1 MSSSIQPANNK
12 IANTHSDASKELKTI
27 NQRISLLEQEREV
40 LIEKRDALVKQIP
53 LQQDTATQ
61 TPVSLSKSQKIG
73 LFKQLF
79 KGRPDVFASRW
90 ENSKGRSGYSV
101 ACHNEWVS
109 GTCNKPRIKCNECLY
124 RKYKALDDQ
133 AVYAHLTG
141 KLIIGL
147 YPLLTDNTCHLLAID
162 FDKADWRDAVKALA
176 RVCLQLS
183 IPYATEISRSGNG
196 ATSGYSF
203 LKR

>member
-1 MSSSIQPANNK
+1 MSSSNQPANNK

-27 NQRISLLEQEREV
+27 NQIISLLEQEREV

-53 LQQDTATQ
+53 LQQDTASQ

-79 KGRPDVFASRW
+79 KGRSDVFASRW

-101 ACHNEWVS
+101 ACHNEWEP
-109 GTCNKPRIKCNECLY
+109 GTCNKPKIKCNECLY

-141 KLIIGL
+141 KLIVGL

-162 FDKADWRDAVKALA
+162 FDKADWRAGIDA
-176 RVCLQLS
+176 
-183 IPYATEISRSGNG
+183 P
-196 ATSGYSF
+196 
-203 LKR
+203 